1 MKKPWQRA
9 LATTVIA
16 SMTVSLAACTPKPAS
31 AKPVVEEFIE
41 ELSQQQFQQA
51 AALSDDP
58 GAADTLE
65 QSWKGL
71 QAEGMQAELVDV
83 DLNDS
88 IATAKVRYH
97 WDLPRDRDFVYE
109 SDMTLNR
116 INDRWSIRWQPA
128 ALHPKLGA
136 NQHLELRAVNAEKAS
151 VVSSDGADVLVP
163 GTIYRV
169 LIEPEQIGDPGTI
182 ARSLVAQLQAAHGFD
197 DTVRVPDL
205 KELEKTIKD
214 AKSTYSV
221 TTLSKETGER
231 LKGSLEALPGV
242 RMNPEAAMVN
252 TDPNFAPDVVA
263 RVTSLISD
271 DLEGQNGWKVAAV
284 TSDGAELEQLEYHAP
299 DPAPSVE
306 ISLDHYVQRAAE
318 EAVNLRADKKAVLVA
333 VRPST
338 GQILAIAQTDKADED
353 GDIALTGM
361 YPPGSTFKII
371 TASAGIEDQDLN
383 PGSIVPCPGSMNI
396 YGRVVNNYN
405 GFSLGNVPLQQ
416 AFARS
421 CNTTFADISTKLQPG
436 QLEDVGK
443 EFGIGVDYDIPG
455 IATVTGDIPHG
466 DTELSRTEAGY
477 GQGEVLVSPFGLA
490 MVSAT
495 AATGHTPVPKLIS
508 SRETKVKGE
517 GHNPKPATIEQLRDL
532 MGAVTAGGG
541 TAAGMSQQG
550 GKIFAKTGEAE
561 INNGSHAWFTGYR
574 DDDIAFA
581 TLVVLGGGSETAVAV
596 TDKFFSTLDE
606 LRAGGSLPPADQPQ
620 P

>member
-1 MKKPWQRA
+1 
-9 LATTVIA
+9 
-16 SMTVSLAACTPKPAS
+16 MTVSLAACTPKPAS
-31 AKPVVEEFIE
+31 AKPVVEEFLE
-41 ELSQQQFQQA
+41 ELSNQQFQQA

-58 GAADTLE
+58 GAAETLE

-71 QAEGMQAELVDV
+71 QAEGIEAELVDV

-116 INDRWSIRWQPA
+116 INDHWSIRWQPA

-163 GTIYRV
+163 GTVYRV
-169 LIEPEQIGDPGTI
+169 LIEPDQLSDAGTI

-197 DTVRVPDL
+197 ETVQVPDL

-214 AKSTYSV
+214 ATSTYSV

-231 LKGSLEALPGV
+231 LKDSLEALPGV

-421 CNTTFADISTKLQPG
+421 CNTTFADISTKLHPG

-495 AATGHTPVPKLIS
+495 AAAGHTPVPTLIS
-508 SRETKVKGE
+508 SRETKVE
-517 GHNPKPATIEQLRDL
+517 GDSRSPEPKTVEQLRDL
-532 MGAVTAGGG
+532 MAAVTAGGG

-574 DDDIAFA
+574 EDDIAFA

-596 TDKFFSTLDE
+596 TDKFFNTLDE
-606 LRAGGSLPPADQPQ
+606 LRSGGSLPPEPQPQ